1 MIRKEKR
8 CLMHS
13 SFPLRSRNKEVSMAK
28 KSMIAREAKRT
39 KLVAKYAKK
48 RIELKEIIRSPNSSF
63 EQVMAATDSLQKLPR
78 NSSSV
83 RQRNRCVLTG
93 RPHGVYKKFGLCRNK
108 MRESAME
115 GDLPGLT
122 KASW

>member
-1 MIRKEKR
+1 
-8 CLMHS
+8 
-13 SFPLRSRNKEVSMAK
+13 MAK

-39 KLVAKYAKK
+39 KMVAKYAAI
-48 RIELKEIIRSPNSSF
+48 RADLKEIIRSPNSSF

-83 RQRNRCVLTG
+83 RQRNRCAITG
-93 RPHGVYKKFGLCRNK
+93 RPHGVYRKFGLCRNK
-108 MRESAME
+108 MRESAMQ